1 MTSERT
7 PVKKRLVLVG
17 GGHAHVATL
26 RALAQ
31 RRPVGLELV
40 LVTPSRY
47 QNYSGMLPGWVAG
60 HYPLSACRIDLLP
73 LAQAAGVRLVPI
85 PMAGMDAQRRCV
97 ALQDGQ
103 QIDYDLLSLDVGS
116 ETNTSWLE
124 VLGEKLLPIKPLDS
138 FFAQWPHLLAAARA
152 KPGYQLVVVGGG
164 AAGVEMALAA
174 LAAFTQAGVAG
185 RVDLVASESG
195 LLPGHASG
203 VQARVERF
211 ARQAGLGLHFLRGV
225 GTEDG
230 VLLSDGQLLPAD
242 SVIAATGARPPVW
255 LGMSKLGLDAQ
266 GYLWVDAHHRSVSH
280 PNVFAAGD
288 VCARADALLARSGVH
303 AVHAGPV
310 LAHNLLAALD
320 GAALQTYAPKRR
332 SLYLLACGPRYAVAS
347 WGRWSAEG
355 QWVWRWKDWIDRRFI
370 QRFSTTGQIPAAQM
384 QEHTP

>member
-1 MTSERT
+1 MTSERSA
-7 PVKKRLVLVG
+7 VKIKLVLVG
-17 GGHAHVATL
+17 GGHAHLSVL
-26 RALAQ
+26 RALTDK
-31 RRPVGLELV
+31 RPAGLDVV

-60 HYPLSACRIDLLP
+60 HYPLSACRIDLQP
-73 LAQAAGVRLVPI
+73 LVQAAGARLVLNT
-85 PMAGMDAQRRCV
+85 MAGMDAARRCV
-97 ALQDGQ
+97 ALKDGQ
-103 QIDYDLLSLDVGS
+103 PIDYDLLSLDVGS

-124 VLGEKLLPIKPLDS
+124 VLGAKLLPIKPLDS
-138 FFAQWPHLLAAARA
+138 FFAQWPCILAAAKA

-174 LAAFTQAGVAG
+174 LHAFAQAGVSG
-185 RVDLVASESG
+185 RVELVASESG
-195 LLPGHASG
+195 LLPGHAPG
-203 VQARVERF
+203 VQARVMQF
-211 ARQAGLGLHFLRGV
+211 ARQAGLGVHLLRGV
-225 GTEDG
+225 GTEEG
-230 VLLSDGQLLPAD
+230 VLLADGRLLHAD
-242 SVIAATGARPPVW
+242 SVIAATGARAPVW

-266 GYLWVDAHHRSVSH
+266 GYLLVDAHHRSVSH

-288 VCARADALLARSGVH
+288 VCARADAVLSRSGVH
-303 AVHAGPV
+303 AVQAGPV

-355 QWVWRWKDWIDRRFI
+355 EWVWRWKDWIDRRFI
-370 QRFSTTGQIPAAQM
+370 QRFSTTGALPATQM